1 MSIFGTHIMWGV
13 PATIK
18 VNVGKPLYISDYW
31 GGDEAETV
39 EKFRAA
45 LERRVSGLLYESLSW

>member
-1 MSIFGTHIMWGV
+1 MWGV

-18 VNVGKPLYISDYW
+18 VNVGRPLFIKDYW
-31 GGDEAETV
+31 TGDEVSTV

-45 LERRVSGLLYESLSW
+45 LERTVSGLFRESLSW